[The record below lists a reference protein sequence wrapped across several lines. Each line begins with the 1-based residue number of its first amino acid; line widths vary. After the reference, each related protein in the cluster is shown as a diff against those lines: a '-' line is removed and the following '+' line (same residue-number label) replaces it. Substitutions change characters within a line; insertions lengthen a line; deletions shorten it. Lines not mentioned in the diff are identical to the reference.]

1 MTEPLPCLV
10 WRWLNHPHGPWQ
22 WFGHLKGQRKKKLRG
37 FGHPKGKKKKKKK
50 KKSLALRGGRMTSMD
65 HVVVWP
71 PLDRPKRKW
80 LNHPM
85 TLGDGSATSKSQIPY
100 HCFEGTS
107 VPQNSVAELPH
118 E

>member
-1 MTEPLPCLV
+1 LPSLEVVEPSSWPMAV
-10 WRWLNHPHGPWQ
+10 VRSPQGS
-22 WFGHLKGQRKKKLRG
+22 KKKKIEG
-37 FGHPKGKKKKKKK
+37 VWPPQGQKKKKKKK
-50 KKSLALRGGRMTSMD
+50 KKIVDRMGGQNNENEQ
-65 HVVVWP
+65 VGVWP